1 MPGRLLLLGVLLLT
15 LAACQS
21 IDDSTTSAPAG
32 TSPPDPRGD
41 PATVAFVFDG
51 DSFEANV
58 GGQIEEVRLLG
69 INAPEKDECFGDEG
83 RNALDA
89 ELGDGEIVLVAG
101 GGEDRDD
108 FGRLLRYVWVDGRN
122 VNEAMLFDGHAVA
135 VHGDHPLSDSF
146 SAAGEEAAFAEIGMW
161 NPAACGPA
169 ARSGIVIAWVE
180 YNPPGPDDEVL
191 NDEYVEIVNEGSVV
205 VDLAGWTL
213 RDESSQNR
221 YAFDRSLPAGERVLV
236 RSGCGDDRGEDVYW
250 CAEHPI
256 WSNGGDTAILQ
267 DGHGNVVFWRAYRG
281 G

>member
-1 MPGRLLLLGVLLLT
+1 MPGRILLLGVLLT
-15 LAACQS
+15 LAACQAS
-21 IDDSTTSAPAG
+21 DDSATSAPTG
-32 TSPPDPRGD
+32 TNPPGET
-41 PATVAFVFDG
+41 AQVTFVFDG
-51 DSFEANV
+51 DSFEATV

-69 INAPEKDECFGDEG
+69 INAPEEDECFGDEA
-83 RNALDA
+83 RMALDA
-89 ELGDGEIVLVAG
+89 ELGDGEIGLFKG
-101 GGEDRDD
+101 GADDRDD
-108 FGRLLRYVWVDGRN
+108 FGRLLRYVSVDGRN
-122 VNEAMLFDGHAVA
+122 VNETMIFSGHAVA

-146 SAAGEEAAFAEIGMW
+146 SSAAEEASFAEIGMW
-161 NPAACGPA
+161 DPAACGPVA
-169 ARSGIVIAWVE
+169 GSDIVIAWVE

-221 YAFDRSLPAGERVLV
+221 YTFDRSLLTGERVLV

-250 CAEHPI
+250 CAEHSI

-267 DGHGNVVFWRAYRG
+267 DTHGNVVFWRAYRG